1 MRIIWILDKCK
12 DKFKS
17 LWVFFIFYFIIQF
30 CFDLHSFLQICWKS
44 PKFCRAYSF
53 MEILSLLNRFNKQVF
68 ENLACKL
75 FCKNFNEVIV
85 FAKIQQMEGFEAYEA
100 RRKKKLDKQIDS
112 NVMMSSTAL
121 DEGIDLQWD
130 GRVLFVIYCNK

>member
-1 MRIIWILDKCK
+1 
-12 DKFKS
+12 
-17 LWVFFIFYFIIQF
+17 
-30 CFDLHSFLQICWKS
+30 
-44 PKFCRAYSF
+44 

-121 DEGIDLQWD
+121 DEGIDLQ
-130 GRVLFVIYCNK
+130 